1 MDDMLES
8 YKNLLIQKRYSLNTQ
23 KVYCNYFNDFSS
35 YFCESDLAQL
45 SPEQI
50 NNYLLYL
57 IQTKNI
63 SLSQQNQRI
72 NAIKFYYEQVLG
84 REKEIFNLHRPRKEH
99 KLPSVLSEE
108 EIILIFRKEY
118 LFERQDQEKYS
129 TRIVQNIF
137 KKALFKSGIKK
148 NATVHTLRHSF
159 ATHLLERGTDLRYI
173 QELLGH
179 SSSKTTEIY
188 THITKKGLDKIVSP
202 LDNLTNLEKL

>member
-35 YFCESDLAQL
+35 YFKEFDLENF
-45 SPEQI
+45 SIKQI
-50 NNYLLYL
+50 NNYILDL
-57 IQTKNI
+57 IQREVKEKKDRTTL
-63 SLSQQNQRI
+63 LSQTLLELLRT
-72 NAIKFYYEQVLG
+72 YY
-84 REKEIFNLHRPRKEH
+84 REYKP
-99 KLPSVLSEE
+99 
-108 EIILIFRKEY
+108 KEY
-118 LFERQDQEKYS
+118 LFEGQDQEKYS
-129 TRIVQNIF
+129 TRSVQNIF

-159 ATHLLERGTDLRYI
+159 ATDLLERGTDLRYA